1 VLFKITNVCIKHSQK
16 SAFDVGKA
24 GPELSVV
31 ICGLC
36 KLFDGLTDM
45 FKMQFFSSCPF
56 TIPIFTG
63 DYKDKPMLLK
73 QMTTLIGL
81 YAMVLVRSQDNTTF
95 SLETAWKWVTRVF
108 NNLSLR

>member
-1 VLFKITNVCIKHSQK
+1 MVFKITSACIKHSQK
-16 SAFDVGKA
+16 GVYDVRTA

-63 DYKDKPMLLK
+63 DYKDKPVLLTR
-73 QMTTLIGL
+73 MTTLIGL
-81 YAMVLVRSQDNTTF
+81 YAMVLVRSQDNNTF